1 MSAFNSLNGIPTTDN
16 RFALKTILRSE
27 WSFKGFTR
35 VHLRPG
41 EKKTVNFLLGP
52 RELGFY
58 SQEMKYVVEPGV
70 FKVWVAWNS
79 FEG

>member
-1 MSAFNSLNGIPTTDN
+1 VEEISRILNVAVKREN
-16 RFALKTILRSE
+16 NLHFVVR
-27 WSFKGFTR
+27 
-35 VHLRPG
+35 G